1 MKATYRPVLAS
12 DESEFLAMMQ
22 NFYAIDGYPIDL
34 DRSRELLSEFITNP
48 NLGRAWMIEYD
59 GSAVGYVILSFMVS
73 FEFKGWL
80 AFLDELY
87 LSDGARG
94 KGIGRQT
101 IEFVKQEARK
111 LDVKVLYLEVEHHN
125 ALAQKLYLSAG
136 FEIHNR
142 RFMQHKLD

>member
-1 MKATYRPVLAS
+1 
-12 DESEFLAMMQ
+12 MMQ
-22 NFYAIDGYPIDL
+22 DFYAIDGYPIDL
-34 DRSRELLSEFITNP
+34 DPSRELLSEFITNP
-48 NLGRAWMIEYD
+48 NLGRAWMIEFE
-59 GSAVGYVILSFMVS
+59 GNAVGYVILSFMFS
-73 FEFKGWL
+73 FEFKGRL

>member
-59 GSAVGYVILSFMVS
+59 GSAVGYVILSFMFS
-73 FEFKGWL
+73 FEFKGRL

>member
-1 MKATYRPVLAS
+1 MNATYRPVLAS

-22 NFYAIDGYPIDL
+22 DFYAIDGYPIDL

-48 NLGRAWMIEYD
+48 NLGRAWMIEFE
-59 GSAVGYVILSFMVS
+59 GNAVGYVILSFMFS
-73 FEFKGWL
+73 FEFKGRL

-111 LDVKVLYLEVEHHN
+111 LDLKVLYLEVEHHN

>member
-1 MKATYRPVLAS
+1 MNATYRPVLAS

-22 NFYAIDGYPIDL
+22 DFYAIDGYPIDL

-48 NLGRAWMIEYD
+48 NLGRAWMIEFE
-59 GSAVGYVILSFMVS
+59 GNAVGYVILSFMFS
-73 FEFKGWL
+73 FEFKGRL